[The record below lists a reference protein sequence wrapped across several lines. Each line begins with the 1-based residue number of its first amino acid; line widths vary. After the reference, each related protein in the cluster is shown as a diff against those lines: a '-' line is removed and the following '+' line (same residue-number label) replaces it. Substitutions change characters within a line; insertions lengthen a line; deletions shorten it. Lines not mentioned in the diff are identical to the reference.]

1 MEATRKDVL
10 DQTRTTNLSKD
21 SVGNN
26 VGNIG
31 RYIARHIEERER
43 NPDKYKTASKADSV
57 TQVTQFN

>member
-1 MEATRKDVL
+1 MKKDGL

-21 SVGNN
+21 SIGNN

-31 RYIARHIEERER
+31 RYIARHIEERET
-43 NPDKYKTASKADSV
+43 NPNKYKTASKADSV